1 MNYFLFLN
9 GQQSGPYTEDQLRQF
24 LAAGQI
30 QGTDFA
36 WYEGLADWAPIAS
49 LLPAEAAA
57 PVAAPATQPAPAAA
71 TAPAT
76 TARKE
81 PVVPKQVVRKEEPEE
96 ESESKIKTWMWIVG
110 GVAVAGLLCVIAAV
124 AYLFWEGG
132 QMDAS
137 SKAYV
142 DSYVSSIAPAWSADD
157 FINHVAPQYR
167 EQFSHDKVDALFSKL
182 STLGNLKQYN
192 GSMGEA
198 HLSIR
203 SFGKNASARYTAR
216 ATFDEGDATFEIAL
230 LRVDGQWT
238 IAGISVKSPVLQ
250 R

>member
-9 GQQSGPYTEDQLRQF
+9 GQQTGPYTEDQLRQF

-30 QGTDFA
+30 QATDFA

-49 LLPAEAAA
+49 LLPAETAA
-57 PVAAPATQPAPAAA
+57 PVAAPAPQPAPAPAA
-71 TAPAT
+71 IPEGKL
-76 TARKE
+76 RKE
-81 PVVPKQVVRKEEPEE
+81 PVVPKQVVRQEEPEE
-96 ESESKIKTWMWIVG
+96 PASRIKTWMWIVG
-110 GVAVAGLLCVIAAV
+110 GVAAAGILCVVAAI

-142 DSYVSSIAPAWSADD
+142 DKYVSSIAPAWSADD

-167 EQFSHDKVDALFSKL
+167 EQFDHGKVDALFSKL
-182 STLGNLKQYN
+182 SALGSLKQYN
-192 GSMGEA
+192 GSMGES
-198 HLSIR
+198 HISIR
-203 SFGKNASARYTAR
+203 SLGKSVSARYSAR
-216 ATFDEGDATFEIAL
+216 ATFDEGDGTFEFVL

-238 IAGISVKSPVLQ
+238 MAGLSIKSPVLQ